1 LFPDGEGSFFDSTH
15 GVYLIKITTDEF
27 QKMHSNTI
35 TDELSF
41 VARGREFLDQGDIA
55 SAVEYYSKAF
65 DPESLDEP
73 EARNFLIEARA
84 YLSRKFLPEAL
95 ESFEEA
101 IIMGDRIQ
109 RRQAIEGITSI
120 AEIRSRLDLLT
131 QQLKAKLKETA
142 GGKNKRIP
150 GLSLISD
157 QENILLISKEALAK
171 LPERLTKGVRIAKL
185 PVRLEGSQLPMEA
198 EKCIPYS
205 NEEDISYVVEV
216 AKAIL
221 NYKEPAP
228 QLHNHFETPTMTI
241 GNHSI

>member
-1 LFPDGEGSFFDSTH
+1 
-15 GVYLIKITTDEF
+15 
-27 QKMHSNTI
+27 MHSNTI
-35 TDELSF
+35 TDEFSF

-95 ESFEEA
+95 ENFEEA
-101 IIMGDRIQ
+101 IIVGDQIQ

-120 AEIRSRLDLLT
+120 ADIRLRLGFLT
-131 QQLKAKLKETA
+131 QQLKVKLRETA

-157 QENILLISKEALAK
+157 EENIVLISNESLTK
-171 LPERLTKGVRIAKL
+171 LPERLTRGVRIAKL
-185 PVRLEGSQLPMEA
+185 PLRLEGTQLPLEA
-198 EKCIPYS
+198 QKCIPYS
-205 NEEDISYVVEV
+205 NEEDISYIIEV
-216 AKAIL
+216 ATALI
-221 NYKEPAP
+221 NYKDPVP
-228 QLHNHFETPTMTI
+228 QVPNHYDTPQMTI
-241 GNHSI
+241 GDHSI

>member
-1 LFPDGEGSFFDSTH
+1 
-15 GVYLIKITTDEF
+15 
-27 QKMHSNTI
+27 MHSNTI
-35 TDELSF
+35 TDEFSF

-95 ESFEEA
+95 ENFEEA
-101 IIMGDRIQ
+101 IIVGDQIQ

-120 AEIRSRLDLLT
+120 ADIRLRLGFLT
-131 QQLKAKLKETA
+131 QQLKVKLREIA

-157 QENILLISKEALAK
+157 EENIVLISNESLAK
-171 LPERLTKGVRIAKL
+171 LPERLTRGVRIAKL
-185 PVRLEGSQLPMEA
+185 PLRLEGTQLPLEA
-198 EKCIPYS
+198 QKCIPYS
-205 NEEDISYVVEV
+205 NEEDVSYIIEV
-216 AKAIL
+216 ATALI
-221 NYKEPAP
+221 NYKDPVP
-228 QLHNHFETPTMTI
+228 KLHNHYDAPQMTI
-241 GNHSI
+241 GDHSI

>member
-1 LFPDGEGSFFDSTH
+1 
-15 GVYLIKITTDEF
+15 
-27 QKMHSNTI
+27 MHSNTI
-35 TDELSF
+35 TDEFSF

-95 ESFEEA
+95 ENFEEA
-101 IIMGDRIQ
+101 IIVGDQIQ

-120 AEIRSRLDLLT
+120 ADIRLRLGFLT
-131 QQLKAKLKETA
+131 QQLKVKLREIA

-157 QENILLISKEALAK
+157 EENIVLISNESLAK
-171 LPERLTKGVRIAKL
+171 LPERLTRGVRIAKL
-185 PVRLEGSQLPMEA
+185 PLRLEGTQLPLEA
-198 EKCIPYS
+198 QKCIPYS
-205 NEEDISYVVEV
+205 NEEDVSYIIEV
-216 AKAIL
+216 ATALI
-221 NYKEPAP
+221 NYKDPFP
-228 QLHNHFETPTMTI
+228 QLHNHYDTPQMTI
-241 GNHSI
+241 GDHSI